1 MNERRED
8 VCAIIPAKSLD
19 KAKSRLSSL
28 LPNSERREFCLIMLE
43 DVLNAVK
50 LVMNISQTVVVSND
64 LNVLHVTEEFDVEY
78 LRESRSGLNQAVSQA
93 VDWCCKRGTQSVLIL
108 PIDIPLVTSRNLEE
122 ILSLGHEASM
132 VISPSRRGEGTNAL
146 LLTPPNVISTYY
158 GPQSFQRHLEA
169 ASEKKMSFSSYRS
182 EKIALDIDTVKDLND
197 FILENAEETETYK
210 WLDKMGIISRLT
222 HLKKVR

>member
-1 MNERRED
+1 MNERQKD

-19 KAKSRLSSL
+19 KAKSRLSAL
-28 LPNSERREFCLIMLE
+28 LPIAERKEFCLKMLE

-50 LVMNISQTVVVSND
+50 LAMNISQTVVVSND
-64 LNVLHVTEEFDVEY
+64 LNVLHATEEFDVEY

-93 VDWCCKRGTQSVLIL
+93 VDWCCKRETQSVLIL

-122 ILSLGHEASM
+122 ILIHRHEASM
-132 VISPSRRGEGTNAL
+132 VISPSRRDEGTNAL
-146 LLTPPNVISTYY
+146 LLTPPNVISTSY

-169 ASEKKMSFSSYRS
+169 AYEKKISFSCYRS
-182 EKIALDIDTVKDLND
+182 EKIALDIDTVEDPND
-197 FILENAEETETYK
+197 FILEHKEETKTYK

-222 HLKKVR
+222 HLKNVR